1 MKRYKNCRFR
11 NLNHRS
17 TICQHFCQW
26 TNILAL
32 SPTLACSWA
41 TLFEEKSIL
50 NLYLIFEKRSLQKE
64 IRITHKNCKTYLPDS
79 ELKCVFYICVLHVFV
94 SPTQRK
100 TQLPTWKTFPTEFPR
115 FSWKSTWRPNFA
127 ASRFITSMKH
137 LKELSVW
144 QKLTAGFAG
153 DSCGWKMEN
162 HRGELPIFF
171 GKIMSDDF
179 FWWKHKSGGLLESCL
194 WLTDAS
200 LHLWVIKYH

>member
-32 SPTLACSWA
+32 SPTLAGSWA

-94 SPTQRK
+94 SPITTKNPTSNLKNLSHGISKVLMEEHLK
-100 TQLPTWKTFPTEFPR
+100 TQLRSFTVHHFHEAPQRTVCLTKIDGWIRWWFLRLEDGESSGWT
-115 FSWKSTWRPNFA
+115 PN
-127 ASRFITSMKH
+127 
-137 LKELSVW
+137 
-144 QKLTAGFAG
+144 
-153 DSCGWKMEN
+153 
-162 HRGELPIFF
+162 IFR
-171 GKIMSDDF
+171 KNYEWWF
-179 FWWKHKSGGLLESCL
+179 FWWKHKLGGLLESCL